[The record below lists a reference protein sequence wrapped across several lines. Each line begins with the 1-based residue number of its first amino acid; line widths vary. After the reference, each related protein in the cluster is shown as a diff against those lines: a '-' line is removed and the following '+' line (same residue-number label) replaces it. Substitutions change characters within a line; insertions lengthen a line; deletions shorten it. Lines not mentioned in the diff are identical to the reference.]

1 MTSRQLHTSRG
12 SSGVSRRV
20 SVGVGALLAAML
32 LALVPLPPGADRAEA
47 AETGSGTNAAAADS
61 AKTLTGKNGPHDDFS
76 GLKVTVHQTKN
87 LRAQGVDVTWEG
99 PAVPTTDGYRNF
111 LQIMQCWGDDQAG
124 PDREQCEFGGN
135 NAGTHWMSTRTLP
148 KDKDPLEKE
157 YTDGGDDNP
166 FVPFQPLQGD
176 PTDSPADATYFSKN
190 DTNAQPWLR
199 TRTDGTGE
207 AVFEVKSEIEAPY
220 LGCGDIG
227 STAGAGKPR
236 KCWLVVVP
244 RGEHDPDGTVNV
256 GDGMHTSPLSQSN
269 WDQRL
274 VFPLEFGAVGN
285 TCPADK
291 AERRVIG
298 SELLTDA
305 ITSWQATLCAGADAR
320 FTFSQ
325 AAEDYA
331 RRLIGKPTSTSPG
344 MGITVAPIEEAAGVV
359 YAPVAVSALTVG
371 FFWEDAEA
379 GQVRDLKL
387 SARLLAK
394 LVTGSY
400 PYDIRQIGFEY
411 PVPDHLKGNALS
423 IIVDPEFIKLNP
435 YFDRPTQAQL
445 GPGGILLQAGN
456 SDVNSLL
463 WRYLQ
468 SNAEARDFL
477 RGKPDPWGMKVNPFY
492 QALGLGTDAPLDF
505 PKADTTETHITL
517 TDGGGVDR
525 TVAYGQLEKSPYSND
540 MHDGALRV
548 RRGATGA
555 TFSATL
561 DQSNP
566 QGIKLVPSDS
576 NPGTRQAYG
585 VVDAASASRYELDI
599 AALPN
604 ADGVYVKPTADSM
617 LKAVARMPDSAV
629 KGVKAPSPA
638 TAKSGAYPLTAVAY
652 AMAPVDQ
659 PAAAR
664 QDYARLIRYAAG
676 DGQTQGLAPGELPP
690 GYAPMPKGLRDRA
703 LSAADQLVRGKV
715 ADPAATPPADGGAVG
730 GASDGGSVSGGAGGA
745 GDAAGAGSGGAAGAG
760 GTAGGEGAGTP
771 EAAASPGAGAA
782 GTSGPGSKSG
792 LASGGL
798 TPGEVL
804 GIVRW
809 VLLGVLVVGGV
820 AALAGPVL
828 LRLSARRAAATAAGG
843 PGVT

>member
-1 MTSRQLHTSRG
+1 MSTRQFGARFGGSRI
-12 SSGVSRRV
+12 SRRV
-20 SVGVGALLAAML
+20 RVGVGALFAAL
-32 LALVPLPPGADRAEA
+32 VVALVPLPPGTDRAQA
-47 AETGSGTNAAAADS
+47 AEQGSGTAAAEDS
-61 AKTLTGKNGPHDDFS
+61 AMTLTGKKGPHDDFS

-87 LRAQGVDVTWEG
+87 LRAQGVNVTWEG
-99 PAVPTTDGYRNF
+99 PEVPAASGYRNF
-111 LQIMQCWGDDQAG
+111 LQIMQCWGDDTAG

-135 NAGTHWMSTRTLP
+135 NGGTHWMSQRTLP
-148 KDKDPLEKE
+148 KGLDPLEKE
-157 YTDGGDDNP
+157 YADGGDDNP

-176 PTDSPADATYFSKN
+176 PTDSPADATYFSNN

-207 AVFEVKSEIEAPY
+207 AVFEVKSAIEAPY
-220 LGCGDIG
+220 LGCGDVG

-244 RGEHDPDGTVNV
+244 RGEHDPDGTVNA
-256 GDGMHTSPLSQSN
+256 GDGVRTSPLSQSN

-274 VFPLEFGAVGN
+274 VFPMEFGAVGN

-320 FTFSQ
+320 FTYSQ

-331 RRLIGKPTSTSPG
+331 RRLIGNPTATSPG
-344 MGITVAPIEEAAGVV
+344 MGITVAPIEEATDVV

-371 FFWEDAEA
+371 FFWEDPRA

-400 PYDIRQIGFEY
+400 PYDVRQIGFHT
-411 PVPDHLKGNALS
+411 PVPDHLKGNAQS
-423 IIVDPEFIKLNP
+423 IVVDPEFMKLNP
-435 YFDRPTQAQL
+435 YFDRPTSPQL

-492 QALGLGTDAPLDF
+492 QALGLDKDAPLDF
-505 PKADTTETHITL
+505 PKADTTETVMTMRDAAGIDRSIT
-517 TDGGGVDR
+517 
-525 TVAYGQLEKSPYSND
+525 YGQLEKSPYSND

-555 TFSATL
+555 TFIATL
-561 DQSNP
+561 DQNLP
-566 QGIKLVPSDS
+566 QGIKLVTSDS
-576 NPGTRQAYG
+576 NPGSRQAYS

-599 AALPN
+599 ASLPN
-604 ADGVYVKPTADSM
+604 ADGVYVQPTVDSM

-690 GYAPMPKGLRDRA
+690 GYAPLPKALRAQA

-715 ADPAATPPADGGAVG
+715 AEPPATSSAG
-730 GASDGGSVSGGAGGA
+730 GGSAGGVSGGGSDGVGDGGGG
-745 GDAAGAGSGGAAGAG
+745 GDAAGAGAGAAGAAGAG
-760 GTAGGEGAGTP
+760 GATGGEGAGTP
-771 EAAASPGAGAA
+771 GTSASPGAGA
-782 GTSGPGSKSG
+782 GTSGPAAKSE

-809 VLLGVLVVGGV
+809 VLLGVLIVGGV

-828 LRLSARRAAATAAGG
+828 LRLSARRAATAAGG
-843 PGVT
+843 PG

>member
-1 MTSRQLHTSRG
+1 MTSRQLPAREGGSR
-12 SSGVSRRV
+12 VSRRV
-20 SVGVGALLAAML
+20 RVGVGALFAAL
-32 LALVPLPPGADRAEA
+32 VVALVPLPPGTDRAQA
-47 AETGSGTNAAAADS
+47 AEQGSGTKAASDS
-61 AKTLTGKNGPHDDFS
+61 AMTLTGKKGQYDDFS

-99 PAVPTTDGYRNF
+99 PAVPTADGYRNF
-111 LQIMQCWGDDQAG
+111 LQIMQCWGDDPAG
-124 PDREQCEFGGN
+124 PNREQCEFGGN
-135 NAGTHWMSTRTLP
+135 NAGTHWMSQRTLP
-148 KDKDPLEKE
+148 KDTDPLEKT
-157 YTDGGDDNP
+157 YTDAGDNNP

-176 PTDSPADATYFSKN
+176 PTDSPSDATYFSKN

-199 TRTDGTGE
+199 TRSDGSGE
-207 AVFEVKSEIEAPY
+207 AVFEVKSAIEAPY
-220 LGCGDIG
+220 LGCGDVTG
-227 STAGAGKPR
+227 AAGAGKPR

-244 RGEHDPDGTVNV
+244 RGEHDPDGTVNA
-256 GDGMHTSPLSQSN
+256 GDGVHTSALSQSN

-274 VFPLEFGAVGN
+274 VFPMEFGPVGN

-320 FTFSQ
+320 FTYSQ

-331 RRLIGKPTSTSPG
+331 RRLIEKPTSTSPG
-344 MGITVAPIEEAAGVV
+344 MGITVAPVEEATGLV

-400 PYDIRQIGFEY
+400 PYDIRQVGFQH
-411 PVPDHLKGNALS
+411 PVPDHLKGNAQS
-423 IIVDPEFIKLNP
+423 IVVDPEFIKLNP
-435 YFDRPTQAQL
+435 YFDRPTQPQL

-492 QALGLGTDAPLDF
+492 QALGLDTEAPLDF
-505 PKADTTETHITL
+505 PKADTTETRMTL
-517 TDGGGVDR
+517 PDNGVDR
-525 TVAYGQLEKSPYSND
+525 TIAYGQLEKSPYSND

-555 TFSATL
+555 TFLASL
-561 DQSNP
+561 DPSSP

-576 NPGTRQAYG
+576 NPGTRRAYG

-604 ADGVYVKPTADSM
+604 ADGVYVRPTADSM
-617 LKAVARMPDSAV
+617 LKAVARMPDSSV

-659 PAAAR
+659 PADAR

-676 DGQTQGLAPGELPP
+676 EGQTQGLAPGELPP
-690 GYAPMPKGLRDRA
+690 GYAPLPKALRDQA

-715 ADPAATPPADGGAVG
+715 ADPATTPPADGGTVG
-730 GASDGGSVSGGAGGA
+730 GSAAGGSAGG
-745 GDAAGAGSGGAAGAG
+745 GDAGGGDSAGSGSAGAAGAG
-760 GTAGGEGAGTP
+760 GATGGEGTGTP
-771 EAAASPGAGAA
+771 GASNSPGAGA

-820 AALAGPVL
+820 AALAGPVM
-828 LRLSARRAAATAAGG
+828 LRLSARRAATAAGG